1 MHEQSEQDYNNS
13 KKFSCVVKKNLQMFH
28 SMKAKISRKYSMT

>member
-13 KKFSCVVKKNLQMFH
+13 KKFSCVVKKKSANVSQH
-28 SMKAKISRKYSMT
+28 EGKNK